1 MVDINLIRE
10 LNGRPSANF
19 ASSTMKTCNKAQS
32 PAGALASFLLCG
44 FLLFLTV
51 FFAPQAQALTAE
63 ITAVFNPDPGNPQVN
78 QFKNTT
84 PNSGICAIY
93 PGTCIPRGYFSIGLT
108 GLDAISQRPIL
119 ANHANVRDGA
129 MFKVPAEP
137 RPVQVTSSR
146 GQVAQVQ
153 FSISALAGTNW
164 TRDVRLM
171 TGIPTSSATT
181 AQSHLWGGFQWG
193 WSSPAAC
200 PRGAAMGPSFTAGN
214 FFWFT
219 PQPVPC
225 GVSPAY
231 EIDNLRM
238 ANISVSYLM
247 TAPDPLRME
256 TGTYRGSITYSVG
269 PGGDFDFG
277 DNLLPT
283 DTSVTLNFTL
293 DVQHT
298 LRFQFPAN
306 SSRIELI
313 PGGGWQQWL
322 NQGRR
327 PQRLWADQ
335 GFNISSSTPF
345 SMALQC
351 EYLVGTL
358 CGIRNPTGHTVVVE
372 TRLTLPN
379 GLRDA
384 SDQPV
389 NRQLLSTTPAVYSPS
404 YYVDNGQ
411 AKLHFEVPQ
420 DQMQSML
427 NDHSGSTYRGTIT
440 VISDSEINF

>member
-1 MVDINLIRE
+1 VVVVPE
-10 LNGRPSANF
+10 FRPLENPTF
-19 ASSTMKTCNKAQS
+19 STES
-32 PAGALASFLLCG
+32 
-44 FLLFLTV
+44 
-51 FFAPQAQALTAE
+51 
-63 ITAVFNPDPGNPQVN
+63 
-78 QFKNTT
+78 
-84 PNSGICAIY
+84 
-93 PGTCIPRGYFSIGLT
+93 
-108 GLDAISQRPIL
+108 
-119 ANHANVRDGA
+119 
-129 MFKVPAEP
+129 
-137 RPVQVTSSR
+137 
-146 GQVAQVQ
+146 
-153 FSISALAGTNW
+153 
-164 TRDVRLM
+164 
-171 TGIPTSSATT
+171 
-181 AQSHLWGGFQWG
+181 
-193 WSSPAAC
+193 
-200 PRGAAMGPSFTAGN
+200 
-214 FFWFT
+214 
-219 PQPVPC
+219 
-225 GVSPAY
+225 
-231 EIDNLRM
+231 

-389 NRQLLSTTPAVYSPS
+389 NRQLL
-404 YYVDNGQ
+404 
-411 AKLHFEVPQ
+411 
-420 DQMQSML
+420 
-427 NDHSGSTYRGTIT
+427 RR
-440 VISDSEINF
+440 